1 VVKAGNKIADPDKEV
16 TGKNVRDILT
26 MISLTTGI
34 PVTVLGRP
42 IGYAIDV
49 ERGKIQPTSDV
60 DFARGLVTGKASES
74 SRQ

>member
-1 VVKAGNKIADPDKEV
+1 
-16 TGKNVRDILT
+16 
-26 MISLTTGI
+26 MISLSTGI

-42 IGYAIDV
+42 IGYAIEV

-60 DFARGLVTGKASES
+60 DYIRGLVTGKASES